1 MKKLFKFTVG
11 VASVA
16 AIIGGG
22 YYFLKKHVLDYIKDD
37 FDDFDDFDDPEDFDD
52 FEEFDIDAEGDSDVV
67 NIHIED
73 GDAEAEVPEAEAP
86 VETPEAEEPQDAA
99 EADSPLDEI

>member
-52 FEEFDIDAEGDSDVV
+52 FEEFDLGGVKARYIKYLGGGNSSNSYNSVGELQVT
-67 NIHIED
+67 EKK
-73 GDAEAEVPEAEAP
+73 
-86 VETPEAEEPQDAA
+86 
-99 EADSPLDEI
+99 

>member
-37 FDDFDDFDDPEDFDD
+37 FDDF
-52 FEEFDIDAEGDSDVV
+52 EEFDIDDEGDSDVV

-99 EADSPLDEI
+99 EADSPLNEI